1 MDSPLKTPRTTHRR
15 NPSRGAHDRALIDA
29 ILDEGLVA
37 HVGLSQDGQ
46 PFVLPMVFARLGDA
60 LFLHGARASRLLG
73 ASAKGA
79 DLCVT
84 VTVLDGLV
92 LARSAFHH
100 SMNYRAVMIFGRGVE
115 VVDPARKRQAF
126 DALVDRLAPGR
137 SRHAR
142 PASDG
147 ELAATTV
154 VELALDE
161 ASSKVRAGGPK
172 DDAED
177 RDWPCWAGHVP
188 LRLTPG
194 APIPA
199 PDLPLQLTREAPS
212 LR

>member
-1 MDSPLKTPRTTHRR
+1 MDATLKTPRTTHRR
-15 NPSRGAHDRALIDA
+15 NPSRGSHERAVIDA

-37 HVGLSQDGQ
+37 HVGLAVEGR
-46 PFVLPMVFARLGDA
+46 PFVLPMVFARVGDA

-73 ASAKGA
+73 ASAQGA
-79 DLCVT
+79 ELCVT

-100 SMNYRAVMIFGRGVE
+100 SMNYRAVMVFGRGAE
-115 VVDPARKRQAF
+115 VLDPARKRLAF
-126 DALVDRLAPGR
+126 DALVDRIAKGR
-137 SRHAR
+137 SRQAR
-142 PASDG
+142 PASDH

-154 VELALDE
+154 VELAIDE
-161 ASSKVRAGGPK
+161 ASAKVREGGPK
-172 DDAED
+172 DDAGD
-177 RDWPCWAGHVP
+177 VAWPCWAGHVP

-194 APIPA
+194 TPIPA